1 MIGCIE
7 IVCLDREIQ
16 EEKSRMCGFQEET
29 GGSQK
34 VVTMKTENG
43 RKRKDRRDRSIDI
56 LNI

>member
-1 MIGCIE
+1 MW
-7 IVCLDREIQ
+7 
-16 EEKSRMCGFQEET
+16 GFQEET
-29 GGSQK
+29 GGCQK